1 MDHAPYKLSSWITP
15 AELSGLYDF
24 TNPVKNSNPIAQ
36 FQAYDRIT
44 ETKGSFKI

>member
-1 MDHAPYKLSSWITP
+1 MDHAPYKFQWITL

-24 TNPVKNSNPIAQ
+24 TNPVKKSNPIAQ

-44 ETKGSFKI
+44 ETKTNFEM